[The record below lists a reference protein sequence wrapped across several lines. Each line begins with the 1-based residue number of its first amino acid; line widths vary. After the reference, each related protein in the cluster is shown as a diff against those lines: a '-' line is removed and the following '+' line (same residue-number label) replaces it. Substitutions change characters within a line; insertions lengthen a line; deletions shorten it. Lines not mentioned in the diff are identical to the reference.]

1 MTDTPAGE
9 MWFLDSERL
18 IAYMGPRA
26 DKATV
31 APRKTKQT
39 VLTTAF
45 AMASNDPSN
54 YAAAIALLQA
64 RGIPL
69 TTVCRIHSA
78 TLMHYAVL
86 RDHVDGI
93 RAMAAAGFPV
103 DFDTAAVCSPLAAA
117 ANLASA
123 PAIKALLG
131 VGADPNQN
139 DRAGVP
145 VLLKALQRNA
155 PVRAIRALVKA
166 GANLAEA
173 RDAQGRGALHYLP
186 ADARPAL
193 AAMVRSAVW
202 AD

>member
-1 MTDTPAGE
+1 
-9 MWFLDSERL
+9 MWFLDTERL

-26 DKATV
+26 DRATV
-31 APRKTKQT
+31 APRTTTQT
-39 VLTTAF
+39 VLTAAF
-45 AMASNDPSN
+45 TMASNDPSD
-54 YAAAIALLQA
+54 YAAAIALLQD

-145 VLLKALQRNA
+145 VLLRALQRNA

-173 RDAQGRGALHYLP
+173 RDAVGRGVIYYLP
-186 ADARPAL
+186 ADARPTL
-193 AAMVRSAVW
+193 AAMVRRAVG